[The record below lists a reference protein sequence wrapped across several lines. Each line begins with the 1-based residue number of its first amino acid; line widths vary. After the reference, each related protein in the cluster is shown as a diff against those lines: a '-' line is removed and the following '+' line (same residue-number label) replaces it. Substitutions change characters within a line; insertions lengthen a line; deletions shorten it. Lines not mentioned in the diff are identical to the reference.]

1 MICLPSAVDE
11 KHEIE
16 IWEGER
22 ASAWLAFR
30 LCFTCY
36 NKQRSGIGTRAW
48 AWHHIMGA
56 IRFGHLRRSI

>member
-1 MICLPSAVDE
+1 MICRPSAVDE
-11 KHEIE
+11 QREVE

-22 ASAWLAFR
+22 LLHGW
-30 LCFTCY
+30 
-36 NKQRSGIGTRAW
+36 RSGFTLLAILSKGVGLERAW